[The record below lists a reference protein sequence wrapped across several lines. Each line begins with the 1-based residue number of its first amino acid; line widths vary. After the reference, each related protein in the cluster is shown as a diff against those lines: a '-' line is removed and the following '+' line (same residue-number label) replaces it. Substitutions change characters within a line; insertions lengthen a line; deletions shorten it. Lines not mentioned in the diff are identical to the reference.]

1 MEAGVAMKSRI
12 EFWLSLRCLLY
23 VQVEREAIAYTVLEF
38 SKKKLGLEVNIWEL
52 SVYMI
57 IPGLHTHSI
66 KSEFR

>member
-38 SKKKLGLEVNIWEL
+38 SKKKVGIGGKYLGVIC
-52 SVYMI
+52 VYDNPRI
-57 IPGLHTHSI
+57 AHSLN
-66 KSEFR
+66 